1 MIVSIAILLVAVV
14 FSTSLIV
21 ALKVF
26 VAHFNFAD
34 EREKLVGDMEH
45 LQAEMQT
52 KDAELKRLQSRDMSS
67 TKYIRELSEQNA
79 VYKRMISSVRCGS
92 ESGSHSDND
101 A

>member
-1 MIVSIAILLVAVV
+1 MIVSIAVLLVAVV

-26 VAHFNFAD
+26 SAHFSFAD

-45 LQAEMQT
+45 LQAEIQT
-52 KDAELKRLQSRDMSS
+52 KDAELRRLQSRDVSS

-92 ESGSHSDND
+92 ECGSHSDND
-101 A
+101 P